1 MFSIKAFYSAFQASN
16 CVVNFWANGRT
27 VLMKTTQI
35 LYLLLL
41 VVAIVWVANSAHLLD
56 FKLSEGF
63 ASGSV
68 SQGPVSQ
75 GPVPVMPAEPII
87 PKIISPIDLK
97 TTYLPDPRVAGQ
109 LPYGPYAQQASVGS
123 YPYKDPSLL
132 AANVQQMKM
141 LFEDIRGFLAFQGD
155 EVANSS
161 DPTVSL
167 PLTQLRSDN
176 RRLQQEIAVLD
187 RNPGIES
194 SLTQQDV
201 ADIQESLTFLQRKVR
216 LFETSGV
223 ITEGFTSSE
232 VKTRATGEDL
242 QTLQSSIY
250 AAMLTLSSS
259 GTVDAVT
266 RARILA
272 LQNMYNSITD
282 MINKLD
288 KGIWVATD
296 VPVYKEDIAG
306 ILPNLA
312 NPAKAISSVIP
323 TTTSTTGSASGSMVN
338 TPIGEAIASLVG
350 PSNVDNVLKN
360 FAKNGNF
367 NVGVSF
373 GYNALGK
380 SSSTPTNYNA
390 SFNVESDG
398 NVTQNSGSSGSSGS
412 ATDLGSTDSGS
423 TDSGSNYTAQVT
435 GSPFDSSTPSYLD
448 KSKSSL
454 DWKMRNKA
462 IAEQIRKRGLDPAD
476 FGCLPSGS
484 VLSPAFS
491 WRGHTKMIC
500 GRLGATLDP
509 GLPQACGCPPDN
521 WSGWSS

>member
-1 MFSIKAFYSAFQASN
+1 
-16 CVVNFWANGRT
+16 
-27 VLMKTTQI
+27 MKTTQI

-63 ASGSV
+63 ASG

-201 ADIQESLTFLQRKVR
+201 ADIQESLIFLQRKVR

-272 LQNMYNSITD
+272 LQNMYNS
-282 MINKLD
+282 
-288 KGIWVATD
+288 
-296 VPVYKEDIAG
+296 
-306 ILPNLA
+306 
-312 NPAKAISSVIP
+312 
-323 TTTSTTGSASGSMVN
+323 
-338 TPIGEAIASLVG
+338 
-350 PSNVDNVLKN
+350 
-360 FAKNGNF
+360 
-367 NVGVSF
+367 
-373 GYNALGK
+373 
-380 SSSTPTNYNA
+380 
-390 SFNVESDG
+390 
-398 NVTQNSGSSGSSGS
+398 
-412 ATDLGSTDSGS
+412 
-423 TDSGSNYTAQVT
+423 
-435 GSPFDSSTPSYLD
+435 
-448 KSKSSL
+448 
-454 DWKMRNKA
+454 
-462 IAEQIRKRGLDPAD
+462 
-476 FGCLPSGS
+476 
-484 VLSPAFS
+484 
-491 WRGHTKMIC
+491 
-500 GRLGATLDP
+500 
-509 GLPQACGCPPDN
+509 
-521 WSGWSS
+521 

>member
-1 MFSIKAFYSAFQASN
+1 
-16 CVVNFWANGRT
+16 
-27 VLMKTTQI
+27 MKTTQI

-41 VVAIVWVANSAHLLD
+41 VVAIVWALNSAHLLD
-56 FKLSEGF
+56 LKINEGF
-63 ASGSV
+63 SSGSD
-68 SQGPVSQ
+68 SGSGP
-75 GPVPVMPAEPII
+75 GPVMPAEPNK
-87 PKIISPIDLK
+87 PKVLNPIDLK
-97 TTYLPDPRVAGQ
+97 TTYLPDPRLAGQ

-132 AANVQQMKM
+132 SANPQQMKM
-141 LFEDIRGFLAFQGD
+141 LFEDIRGFLAFQGA

-161 DPTVSL
+161 DPTVAL

-223 ITEGFTSSE
+223 ITEGFTGSD
-232 VKTRATGEDL
+232 VKTRATETDL
-242 QTLQSSIY
+242 QDLQSSIY
-250 AAMLTLSSS
+250 AAILTLSSS

-266 RARILA
+266 QARIVA
-272 LQNMYNSITD
+272 LQAMYNSITD

-312 NPAKAISSVIP
+312 KPSTAISSVIP
-323 TTTSTTGSASGSMVN
+323 TTTSTTGSASGSMIN
-338 TPIGEAIASLVG
+338 TPIGQAIASLVG
-350 PSNVDNVLKN
+350 TSNVDNVLQN

-367 NVGVSF
+367 NVDFSL
-373 GYNALGK
+373 GYNAPGQSSS
-380 SSSTPTNYNA
+380 SSSTSTNYNA
-390 SFNVESDG
+390 SFNVGSNGD
-398 NVTQNSGSSGSSGS
+398 VTQNSGSSGASDSSGSSGS
-412 ATDLGSTDSGS
+412 ATDSGS

-435 GSPFDSSTPSYLD
+435 GSPFDTSTPSYLD
-448 KSKSSL
+448 TSKSSL
-454 DWKMRNKA
+454 DWKTRNKA
-462 IAEQIRKRGLDPAD
+462 IAEQIRLRGLDPAD

-484 VLSPAFS
+484 VMSPAFS
-491 WRGHTKMIC
+491 WRGYTKMIC

>member
-1 MFSIKAFYSAFQASN
+1 
-16 CVVNFWANGRT
+16 
-27 VLMKTTQI
+27 MKTTQI

-41 VVAIVWVANSAHLLD
+41 VVAIAWVVNSAHLLD
-56 FKLSEGF
+56 FKMQEGF
-63 ASGSV
+63 ASGS
-68 SQGPVSQ
+68 GTL
-75 GPVPVMPAEPII
+75 PVMPADPVI
-87 PKIISPIDLK
+87 PKTVNPVDLK
-97 TTYLPDPRVAGQ
+97 TTYLPDPRLAGQ

-132 AANVQQMKM
+132 AANLQQMKM
-141 LFEDIRGFLAFQGD
+141 LFEDIRGFLAFQGA

-201 ADIQESLTFLQRKVR
+201 ANIQESLTFLQRKVR

-223 ITEGFTSSE
+223 ITEGFTGSE
-232 VKTRATGEDL
+232 VKTRATEEDL

-266 RARILA
+266 KARILA

-296 VPVYKEDIAG
+296 IPVFKEDIAG

-312 NPAKAISSVIP
+312 NPASAIASVIP

-350 PSNVDNVLKN
+350 PSNVDNVLQN

-390 SFNVESDG
+390 SFNVGSNGD
-398 NVTQNSGSSGSSGS
+398 VTQNSGSGSSSDSSGS
-412 ATDLGSTDSGS
+412 A

-435 GSPFDSSTPSYLD
+435 GSPFDTSTPSYLD
-448 KSKSSL
+448 TSKSSL
-454 DWKMRNKA
+454 DWKARNKA
-462 IAEQIRKRGLDPAD
+462 IAEQIRLRGLDPAD

-484 VLSPAFS
+484 VMSPAFS
-491 WRGHTKMIC
+491 WRGYTKMIC
-500 GRLGATLDP
+500 GRLGTTLDP

-521 WSGWSS
+521 WPGWSL

>member
-1 MFSIKAFYSAFQASN
+1 
-16 CVVNFWANGRT
+16 
-27 VLMKTTQI
+27 MKTTQI

-41 VVAIVWVANSAHLLD
+41 VVAIVWAVNSTHLLD
-56 FKLSEGF
+56 LKINEGF
-63 ASGSV
+63 SSGSD
-68 SQGPVSQ
+68 S
-75 GPVPVMPAEPII
+75 GPVPVMPAEPNK
-87 PKIISPIDLK
+87 PKVISPIDLK
-97 TTYLPDPRVAGQ
+97 TTYLPDPRLAGQ

-132 AANVQQMKM
+132 SANPQQMKM
-141 LFEDIRGFLAFQGD
+141 LFEDIRGFLAFQGA

-161 DPTVSL
+161 DPTVAL

-223 ITEGFTSSE
+223 ITEGFTSLE
-232 VKTRATGEDL
+232 VKTRATEEDL

-266 RARILA
+266 QARIVA
-272 LQNMYNSITD
+272 LQAMYNSITD

-323 TTTSTTGSASGSMVN
+323 TTTSTTGSASGSMIN
-338 TPIGEAIASLVG
+338 TPIGQAIASLVG
-350 PSNVDNVLKN
+350 TSNVDNVLQN

-367 NVGVSF
+367 NVDFSL
-373 GYNALGK
+373 GYNAPGQSSS
-380 SSSTPTNYNA
+380 SSSTSTNYNA
-390 SFNVESDG
+390 SFNVGSNGD
-398 NVTQNSGSSGSSGS
+398 VTQNSGSSGSSGS
-412 ATDLGSTDSGS
+412 S

-435 GSPFDSSTPSYLD
+435 GSPFDTSTPSYLD
-448 KSKSSL
+448 TSKSSL
-454 DWKMRNKA
+454 DWKTRNKA
-462 IAEQIRKRGLDPAD
+462 IAEQIRLRGLDPAD
-476 FGCLPSGS
+476 FGCLPTGS
-484 VLSPAFS
+484 VMSPAFS
-491 WRGHTKMIC
+491 WRGYTKMIC

>member
-1 MFSIKAFYSAFQASN
+1 
-16 CVVNFWANGRT
+16 
-27 VLMKTTQI
+27 MKTTQI

-63 ASGSV
+63 ASGSD
-68 SQGPVSQ
+68 SQ

-223 ITEGFTSSE
+223 ITEGFTGSE

-312 NPAKAISSVIP
+312 NPATAISSVIP

-350 PSNVDNVLKN
+350 SDNVDNVLQN

-398 NVTQNSGSSGSSGS
+398 NVTQNSGSSGSSGYSGS